1 MEGNTKIMFEEKV
14 LNWAEDIWERL
25 QKKLSEEEKRIGSAM
40 PYIPVNGH
48 YEDMGEKA
56 LTWWTNGFW
65 AGILWQMYHATGEER
80 YARSAEEVEVKLDKA
95 LEDYEGVDHDLG
107 FMWLHTAVADYRLK
121 KVTVSKVRGLHAAA
135 LLASRFQ
142 PAGGYFKAWNQGPSV
157 AIIDCLMNLPLL
169 YWGSE
174 ISGNPAWKQLAMTH
188 ADMALEHILRPDG
201 SSNHIVEFDPETGEC
216 VGKPGGQG
224 YGEGSSWT
232 RGQSWA
238 IYGMAL
244 SYRYTGKVE
253 YLDAAKRS
261 AHYFI
266 ANAAMNDFDVIID
279 FRAPKEPVYYDTTAS
294 ACAACGLME
303 LAEHV
308 TEYEKDLYVSAAVKL
323 LQRLT
328 ERFCNWNG
336 EEDGILTHGS
346 ARYHREV
353 DREVPIIYGD
363 YFLLEGILR
372 ILGKDFL
379 IW

>member
-1 MEGNTKIMFEEKV
+1 MKYGIHENQ
-14 LNWAEDIWERL
+14 LNWAKDTWEKL
-25 QKKLSEEEKRIGSAM
+25 EKKLSAEEKRIGSDM
-40 PYIPVNGH
+40 PYIPVNGR

-65 AGILWQMYHATGEER
+65 GGILWQMYHATGEKR
-80 YARSAEEVEVKLDKA
+80 YAQTAERLEIRFDKA
-95 LEDYEGVDHDLG
+95 LEAYEGVDHDLG
-107 FMWLHTAVADYRLK
+107 FMWLHTAVADYRQ
-121 KVTVSKVRGLHAAA
+121 THNPQSKIRGLHAAA

-142 PAGGYFKAWNQGPSV
+142 PQGNYFQAWNQGPSV
-157 AIIDCLMNLPLL
+157 AIIDCVMNLPLL

-174 ISGNPAWKQLAMTH
+174 VTGNPSWKQLAMRH
-188 ADMALEHILRPDG
+188 ADMAMEYILRPDG
-201 SSNHIVEFDPETGEC
+201 SSNHIVVFDLETGE
-216 VGKPGGQG
+216 VLDKPGGQG
-224 YGEGSSWT
+224 YAKGSAWT

-244 SYRYTGKVE
+244 SYRYTGKEE

-266 ANAAMNDFDVIID
+266 ANAAMNDFDVVID
-279 FRAPKEPVYYDTTAS
+279 FRAPKEPVYYDNTAA
-294 ACAACGLME
+294 ACAACGLLE
-303 LAEHV
+303 LSEHV
-308 TEYEKDLYVSAAVKL
+308 SEYEKELYVSAAVKL

-328 ERFCNWNG
+328 ERFCNWNE

-346 ARYHREV
+346 ARYDRAS

-363 YFLLEGILR
+363 YFLLEGVLR
-372 ILGKDFL
+372 LLEKDFL